1 MRGVKLET
9 IRLVLMLAHF
19 QPFLIVFA
27 AFAFD
32 LRGTPALVLVA
43 ASLVIAIAASI
54 AAWVLG
60 LIALC
65 PNCGGRYFS
74 IVPLLFYTRRRC
86 AQCGLNEEDG
96 AHSRG
101 GGS

>member
-9 IRLVLMLAHF
+9 IRLALGFAYW
-19 QPFLIVFA
+19 QPILILFGG
-27 AFAFD
+27 FAFD
-32 LRGTPALVLVA
+32 LRGLPALALIA
-43 ASLVIAIAASI
+43 ASLVIAIAGGI
-54 AAWVLG
+54 AAWVLS

-74 IVPLLFYTRRRC
+74 IVPLFFYTRRRC

-101 GGS
+101 GRS